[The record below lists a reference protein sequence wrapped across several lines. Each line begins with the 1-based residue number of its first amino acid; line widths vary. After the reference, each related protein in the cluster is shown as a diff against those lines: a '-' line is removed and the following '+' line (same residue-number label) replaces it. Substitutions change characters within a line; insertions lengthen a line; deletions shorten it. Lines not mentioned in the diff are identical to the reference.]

1 MGKQWK
7 QCQTIFLGSKITADG
22 DCSHEIKRRLLLG
35 RQVMTNLDS
44 ILKSRDITFPTKVCL
59 VKAMVFFSGH
69 VWMWE
74 LDSEE
79 SWAPKNWCFWTVV
92 LEKTLEIPLNCK
104 KIQPSILK
112 EISPGCSFEGL
123 MLKLKLQY
131 FGHLMRRVDSL
142 EKTLIL
148 GGIGGRRRR
157 GQQRMKWLDGVT
169 DLMDMNLSKLW
180 ELVMD
185 REAWHAVI
193 TAVTKSRTQL
203 SDWPELNKYLLQCV
217 TVVQLPS
224 HVQNF
229 ATPWNATHLVSLS
242 FTTSQSVLKLM
253 FIESVMPS
261 NHLIFC
267 YPLLLLLSMSPSTRV
282 IYNVNNDKCLYR
294 ESNKLF
300 WALSRKQEGNGEC
313 LGNKALHYS

>member
-1 MGKQWK
+1 MWLLDGITDSMGMS
-7 QCQTIFLGSKITADG
+7 L
-22 DCSHEIKRRLLLG
+22 R
-35 RQVMTNLDS
+35 
-44 ILKSRDITFPTKVCL
+44 
-59 VKAMVFFSGH
+59 
-69 VWMWE
+69 
-74 LDSEE
+74 
-79 SWAPKNWCFWTVV
+79 
-92 LEKTLEIPLNCK
+92 
-104 KIQPSILK
+104 
-112 EISPGCSFEGL
+112 
-123 MLKLKLQY
+123 KLQ
-131 FGHLMRRVDSL
+131 
-142 EKTLIL
+142 
-148 GGIGGRRRR
+148 
-157 GQQRMKWLDGVT
+157 
-169 DLMDMNLSKLW
+169 
-180 ELVMD
+180 ELVMV
-185 REAWHAVI
+185 REAWSAAFHGVA
-193 TAVTKSRTQL
+193 KSRTQL
-203 SDWPELNKYLLQCV
+203 SDWPELNRYLLQCV